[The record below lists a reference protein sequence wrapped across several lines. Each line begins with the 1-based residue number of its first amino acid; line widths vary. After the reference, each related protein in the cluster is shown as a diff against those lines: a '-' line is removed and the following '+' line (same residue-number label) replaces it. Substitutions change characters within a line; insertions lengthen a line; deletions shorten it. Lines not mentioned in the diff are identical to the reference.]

1 MYDLSY
7 AIPSL
12 LLLILFVG
20 YYFLLPRVPN
30 RMNHTFFMLLLV
42 EVSTIVLNLI
52 SSWVDMYYMDYSKE
66 IVAISNALFFCMF
79 YLRGYVFF
87 LFTLSAVKVE
97 EYYTGAFGFLKR
109 IPLQLCMLLAITS
122 PWTRYIFWI
131 GDDGYHSGPYY
142 KVLYLEFWMYI
153 LLSVLITIINKN
165 KIQKREKVSLL
176 WCNAILFIGTLFRLF
191 LPQILM
197 MNTFCVLAVTVLYLS
212 FENPDLYLERRSK
225 VFNSRALRDY
235 IEEVNGKR
243 LYRVLSLVIHNYRDI
258 RDIYGARQM
267 DVGVDMIGNYL
278 KETFPKVMVFYFS
291 SGRFALIAGEE
302 LELESEK
309 IRHIIEERFDSPWIS
324 DNAELYLDVS
334 MVYINPGNKA
344 QSADVVFNA
353 LTESL
358 SQLSRAGSDSFVT
371 LGEKEIR
378 DTEKGT
384 VVKRNLEVAID
395 NDLVEAFLQPI
406 VEAKTHK
413 IVGAEALARIRDSEG
428 KLIPPGLFIPIAERN
443 GSINQ
448 LGEQVLDKVCKFIAE
463 NDIKK
468 MGLNWINVNL
478 SPIQFM
484 RQDLSQRLTSI
495 VSAQGINSS
504 YIHLEVTEESM
515 VDDILLL
522 KQIKSIQESG
532 FYFVLDDYGSGYS
545 NLARLRRCP
554 FINVKIDMSLVWEY
568 AKCPDEMLPNMVST
582 FKNLGFSITAE
593 GIENEEMAKMMADIG
608 CDYLQGYYFDKALT
622 MDEFIAKY
630 S

>member
-12 LLLILFVG
+12 LLLSLFVG
-20 YYFLLPRVPN
+20 YFFLLPRVPN

-79 YLRGYVFF
+79 YLRGYMFF

-122 PWTRYIFWI
+122 PWTHYIFWI

-142 KVLYLEFWMYI
+142 MVLYLEFWMYI
-153 LLSVLITIINKN
+153 LLSVLIILINKN
-165 KIQKREKVSLL
+165 MIQRREKISLL
-176 WCNAILFIGTLFRLF
+176 WCNAILFLGTLFRLF

-197 MNTFCVLAVTVLYLS
+197 MNTFCVIAVTILYLS
-212 FENPDLYLERRSK
+212 FENPDFYLERRSK

-235 IEEVNGKR
+235 IEEVNGKKP
-243 LYRVLSLVIHNYRDI
+243 YRILSFVIHNYRDI

-267 DVGVDMIGNYL
+267 NEGIDMIGSYL
-278 KETFPKVMVFYFS
+278 RETFPKVMVFYYS

-334 MVYINPGNKA
+334 MVYINPGNKV

-358 SQLSRAGSDSFVT
+358 SQLSRAGSESFVT

-384 VVKRNLEVAID
+384 VVKRNLEAAID

-495 VSAQGINSS
+495 ISRREINPA

-515 VDDILLL
+515 IDDILLL

-568 AKCPDEMLPNMVST
+568 IKCPDEMLPNMVST

-593 GIENEEMAKMMADIG
+593 GIEDEGMAKMMADIG